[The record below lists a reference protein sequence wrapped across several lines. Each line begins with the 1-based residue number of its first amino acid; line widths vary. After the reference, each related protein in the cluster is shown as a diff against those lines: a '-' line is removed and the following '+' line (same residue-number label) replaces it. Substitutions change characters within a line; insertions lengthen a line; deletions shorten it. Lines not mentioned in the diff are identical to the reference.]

1 MLKMA
6 VGGGRCVGQY
16 EDAILDFIHPLSDNA
31 KKEMALES
39 NTQVIHV
46 TGECRLSFEEE
57 MQVMCPERK
66 RSL

>member
-16 EDAILDFIHPLSDNA
+16 EDAILDFIHLYQTMQRR
-31 KKEMALES
+31 KMALKS

-57 MQVMCPERK
+57 MQVKCPERK